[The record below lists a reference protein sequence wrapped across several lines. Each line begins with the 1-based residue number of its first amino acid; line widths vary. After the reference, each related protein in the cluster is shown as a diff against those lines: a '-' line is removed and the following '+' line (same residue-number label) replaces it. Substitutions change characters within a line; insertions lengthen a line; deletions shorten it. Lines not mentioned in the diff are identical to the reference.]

1 MDISLRSGVDSQK
14 IFTALSDPTR
24 RIVLEALKGKPRTV
38 ADIASQVPVS
48 RPAVSQ
54 HLKVLQEAGL
64 VNVRAQGTRRFYSL
78 RREGLDE
85 LRKYI
90 DGFWEDVVASYAA
103 KILKTNTDKPG
114 EIDRTKEK

>member
-1 MDISLRSGVDSQK
+1 VDTQK

-54 HLKVLQEAGL
+54 HLKILQEAGL
-64 VNVRAQGTRRFYSL
+64 VKVRAQGTRRFYSL
-78 RREGLDE
+78 RREGLDA

-90 DGFWEDVVASYAA
+90 DGFWEDVLASYAA
-103 KILKTNTDKPG
+103 NILKTNIDKSD
-114 EIDRTKEK
+114 ETDRTQEK